1 MTMNDSLETKL
12 ERLFQVDSPVT
23 LAQAVEARVGAAVQA
38 ESASSRSRPARR
50 LARSL
55 ALALVATLG
64 LAAAGIGAL
73 ELYERAAYSA
83 PDGDR
88 LAWDRSVD
96 LDLTVETAG
105 GTVTLA
111 RGYADGSRVVLT
123 VGSSA
128 PEALGGTEL
137 RDADGRFYR
146 PFGGSGYAQA
156 NGESVDLQTWLP
168 PEPLSVGDVQLTWS
182 SVQGAAQPWEL
193 TFTLPVNAGG
203 IALEPHET
211 VTVDGVSVTL
221 EEFEISPS
229 IVVWTMSFDG
239 LDPDPSWAAASM
251 SLTRNGE
258 DAFAGEA
265 QIGGPQGEDQMQQLN
280 AAMRGI
286 EEPTGEWTLT
296 IGELVGERIDRGDD
310 TDQLRLQGPWEFVLS
325 VP

>member
-1 MTMNDSLETKL
+1 MNDSLERKL
-12 ERLFQVDSPVT
+12 EELFQVDSPVT

-38 ESASSRSRPARR
+38 ESASSRSRSVRR

-83 PDGDR
+83 PEGDR
-88 LAWDRSVD
+88 LAWERSVE
-96 LDLTVETAG
+96 LDLTVETPG

-111 RGYADGSRVVLT
+111 RGYADGSRVVLA

-128 PEALGGTEL
+128 PEAFGPTEL
-137 RDADGRFYR
+137 RDADGRIYR
-146 PFGGSGYAQA
+146 PFGGSGYAEA
-156 NGESVDLQTWLP
+156 TGESVDLQSWLP
-168 PEPLSVGDVQLTWS
+168 PEPLSVGDVDFIWS
-182 SVQGAAQPWEL
+182 SAAGAAEPWEL

-203 IALEPHET
+203 IVLEPDET
-211 VTVDGVSVTL
+211 VTLDGVSVTL

-239 LDPDPSWAAASM
+239 LDPDRSWAAASM

-265 QIGGPQGEDQMQQLN
+265 QIGGPQGEDQMQQLH

-286 EEPTGEWTLT
+286 GEPAGEWTLT
-296 IGELVGERIDRGDD
+296 IGELVGNSGGDQ
-310 TDQLRLQGPWEFVLS
+310 DQVRLQGPWEFVLS

>member
-1 MTMNDSLETKL
+1 MNDSLETKL

-23 LAQAVEARVGAAVQA
+23 LAQAVEARVGAAAQA

-146 PFGGSGYAQA
+146 PFGGSGYHQA
-156 NGESVDLQTWLP
+156 NGESVDLQSWLP

-182 SVQGAAQPWEL
+182 SAQGAAQPWAL
-193 TFTLPVNAGG
+193 TFTLPVSAGG

-211 VTVDGVSVTL
+211 VTLDGVSVTL

-229 IVVWTMSFDG
+229 IVVWTMSIDG
-239 LDPDPSWAAASM
+239 LDPDRSWAAASM

-258 DAFAGEA
+258 DAFAGEF
-265 QIGGPQGEDQMQQLN
+265 QTGGPQGEDQMQHLH